1 MKTRIAFADE
11 SGLDARSPCYS
22 IGVVSLDSSYRSGFE
37 KYFQEKLVQHGVVG
51 EAKWKKTTTSHGLI
65 NFALDAL
72 DSIIRSHSGALDV
85 IVVNKSQ
92 YRNWNSGFMDREE
105 AFYQT
110 YTQLLKHITDR
121 FGHPAEIYI
130 DDRSDSYEKSDER
143 MLQIGNNM
151 LTRLASEGRL
161 ECVKKLDSHNCVGV
175 QIADLLTGAINAAH
189 ARFINPRLP
198 LHRGK
203 NLAIARLAEM
213 LGWDDLC
220 YDTRPSR
227 KINIWHFPIEFRN
240 SPATLPIGLGS
251 EPHYVSAGDI
261 FTANDTVTTSRSE
274 RV

>member
-1 MKTRIAFADE
+1 MKRIAFADE
-11 SGLDARSPCYS
+11 SGVDVRSPCYS
-22 IGVVSLDSSYRSGFE
+22 IGAVSLDLSCVSAFE

-51 EAKWKKTTTSHGLI
+51 EAKWKKTTTSHGII

-72 DSIIRSHSGALDV
+72 DSIIRSQSGAFDV
-85 IVVNKSQ
+85 IVVNKAQ
-92 YRNWNSGFMDREE
+92 FRKWNSPFVDREE
-105 AFYQT
+105 AFYLT

-121 FGHPAEIYI
+121 FGYPAEIYI
-130 DDRSDSYEKSDER
+130 DDRMDRYEKSDER

-151 LTRLASEGRL
+151 LAQLASKGQL
-161 ECVKKLDSHNCVGV
+161 ECVKKIDSHKSVGV
-175 QIADLLTGAINAAH
+175 QIADMLTGAINAAH

-227 KINIWHFPIEFRN
+227 KVNIWHFPIEFRN
-240 SPATLPIGLGS
+240 SPATLPVGFGS
-251 EPHYVSAGDI
+251 TPHYVSAGDV
-261 FTANDTVTTSRSE
+261 FTPNDRAISASVE
-274 RV
+274 RA